1 MHQTAMQRTRAS
13 HRFGGSAA
21 VLLLV
26 LVALPQLWSLGNA
39 LLAAADRQAWRALT
53 TGPEA
58 ANALVLS
65 LWTSLASTALSLLA
79 TGVILTRM
87 ARISRWAP
95 KNRDSPGSKW
105 AGALSF
111 MLAVPHAA
119 FAIGLAALLA
129 PGGWLLR
136 ALSPWATGF
145 SMPPAWVTTQDPW
158 GLGLIAV
165 LVLKE
170 TPFLL
175 WIAAA
180 HLQRADVSRRMHD
193 ALAVAHTMGYSP
205 QQAWWRVAWPSVL
218 RQLRLP
224 LLAVLAYGM
233 GVVDVAMV
241 IGPTNPPTLAPLVWQ
256 WLQNADATTQA
267 KGAAAAWVLCACTAL
282 CATVLHALLEAQF
295 WRRNWTRGATRQ
307 AFSAAGPG
315 RGMASVNTAMVL
327 LVIGYL
333 LVMAALLTG
342 SVIGVW
348 PFPDLFPQSLTW
360 SAWQSVSDSSGVIID
375 TLWLALAS
383 ATASLCWSVGW
394 LECLPNRAAAAT
406 LAGSTTRIGSGLLLA
421 GCLIYLPL
429 VLPSVLW
436 VLGLHRLSMAWHMDG
451 TPGGVLLA
459 HTLANLPYVFL
470 SIQGAYAAFDQRQ
483 EQLAA
488 SLGKKRWAFLWRVK
502 WPLLKSVLAS
512 GFAVGFAV
520 SAAQYLPTLYL
531 GAGRFSSVG
540 TEAVTLAAGGQ
551 RSLASAFAWL
561 QWLLPALVF
570 AWAACIGKTNA
581 TISRS

>member
-1 MHQTAMQRTRAS
+1 MHQPAMQGTRSSRRIEA
-13 HRFGGSAA
+13 GAA
-21 VLLLV
+21 VSLLV
-26 LVALPQLWSLGNA
+26 LIALPQLWSLGTA
-39 LLAAADRQAWRALT
+39 LVAAADLQAWKALAID
-53 TGPEA
+53 PELA
-58 ANALVLS
+58 SALVLS
-65 LWTSLASTALSLLA
+65 LWTSLASTVMALFVTRTILMKMA
-79 TGVILTRM
+79 TGSPSAVR
-87 ARISRWAP
+87 
-95 KNRDSPGSKW
+95 NRNSPGRHW
-105 AGALSF
+105 AAPLSF

-158 GLGLIAV
+158 GLGLVAV

-175 WIAAA
+175 WIATA
-180 HLQRADVSRRMHD
+180 HLRRADVSRHMHD

-205 QQAWWRVAWPSVL
+205 QEAWWRVAWPSL
-218 RQLRLP
+218 LKQLRLP

-241 IGPTNPPTLAPLVWQ
+241 IGPTNPPTLGPLVWQ
-256 WLQNADATTQA
+256 WLQNADASTQA
-267 KGAAAAWVLCACTAL
+267 KGAAAAWLLCACTGL
-282 CATVLHALLEAQF
+282 CAAALHALLKAHF
-295 WRRNWTRGATRQ
+295 WRRNWTRGAARRTS
-307 AFSAAGPG
+307 SAAGPEY
-315 RGMASVNTAMVL
+315 GMPSGNTPMAL
-327 LVIGYL
+327 LAGSYL
-333 LVMAALLTG
+333 LVMAALLAG

-348 PFPDLFPQSLTW
+348 PFPDLLPRSLSG
-360 SAWQSVSDSSGVIID
+360 SAWQSVSDSRPVIVD
-375 TLWLALAS
+375 TLWLALVS
-383 ATASLCWSVGW
+383 AAASLCWSVGW
-394 LECLPNRAAAAT
+394 LECLPMRR
-406 LAGSTTRIGSGLLLA
+406 GSASLTGARTRLGAGLLLA
-421 GCLIYLPL
+421 GCLVYLPL

-436 VLGLHRLSMAWHMDG
+436 VLGLHRLSIGWNMDG
-451 TPGGVLLA
+451 TAAGVVLA
-459 HTLANLPYVFL
+459 HTLASLPYVLL
-470 SIQGAYAAFDQRQ
+470 SIQGPYAAFDQRQ

-488 SLGKKRWAFLWRVK
+488 SLGKTRRAFLWRVK

-520 SAAQYLPTLYL
+520 SVAQYLPTLYL
-531 GAGRFSSVG
+531 GAGRIASVS

-570 AWAACIGKTNA
+570 AWAARTGKTNA
-581 TISRS
+581 TISRT